1 MRKGERNMEMGN
13 LLFYGGAALMA
24 VSAVLGFVTFAVYK
38 LRAAKLKRVLE
49 AEYGAKKR

>member
-1 MRKGERNMEMGN
+1 MRKGAKNMDLGN

-24 VSAVLGFVTFAVYK
+24 ASAVLGFVTFAVYK